1 MRDVHGHG
9 GPGRAQLPR
18 EVVSIFQFV
27 SLFMRLSLTLDSR
40 SYTHYGG
47 VCVNAEYSHEVGLRL
62 VLHSIATT
70 AARYGRHIEPLL
82 SLSIDFYCRLFI
94 RIDTSPKEVKAM
106 PTKTSLLYYCHDCQT
121 PHTQAFGRVSERVS
135 QKNGHVNLNY
145 HAPTGPPSGV
155 GERCGQCGGKYA
167 VSRIARA

>member
-1 MRDVHGHG
+1 
-9 GPGRAQLPR
+9 
-18 EVVSIFQFV
+18 
-27 SLFMRLSLTLDSR
+27 MRLSLTLDSR